1 MENKKST
8 NLSNETKSM
17 KEYNRKFNNKRSAFK
32 SEKMFSNNTRSYAS
46 HDSDQFSVNQVNDQ
60 SSVRSVNISLST
72 LQSKHSKI
80 KTQTI

>member
-1 MENKKST
+1 
-8 NLSNETKSM
+8 M

-60 SSVRSVNISLST
+60 SSVRSVNTRNKYIIILIIW
-72 LQSKHSKI
+72 K
-80 KTQTI
+80 